1 MKIAEFRGPD
11 WGSNGRVW
19 VLGDLHSI
27 FSSDGTI
34 IEPLHFDATSKLSL
48 SFITA
53 RVVNLGTTTKLCKR
67 NFVPKPHPGHVVV
80 VSRPKIG

>member
-1 MKIAEFRGPD
+1 MCKITGNYKNRKIYTNTFRAFPND
-11 WGSNGRVW
+11 
-19 VLGDLHSI
+19 
-27 FSSDGTI
+27 
-34 IEPLHFDATSKLSL
+34 
-48 SFITA
+48 TA